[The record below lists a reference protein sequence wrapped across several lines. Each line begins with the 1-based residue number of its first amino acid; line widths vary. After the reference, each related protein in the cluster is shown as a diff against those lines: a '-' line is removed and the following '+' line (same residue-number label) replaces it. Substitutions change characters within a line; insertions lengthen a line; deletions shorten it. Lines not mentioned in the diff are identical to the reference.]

1 MTLTD
6 DVAKRYGVH
15 VRQVDMKKYDED
27 VQKIIDLSNRSLI
40 NNWGF
45 TSVTKEEAEAVAR
58 DLKPIITKRC
68 NFCRRFKR

>member
-27 VQKIIDLSNRSLI
+27 VQKIIRSLESEPYQQL
-40 NNWGF
+40 GF
-45 TSVTKEEAEAVAR
+45 YICDKGRSRSSCA
-58 DLKPIITKRC
+58 
-68 NFCRRFKR
+68 